1 MERIETMQAQFDDL
15 RRPAPLA
22 ELLVASLRR
31 EDAPADLVVA
41 AERLQERVR
50 TEYPTK
56 P

>member
-1 MERIETMQAQFDDL
+1 MERIETMQAQFEGL
-15 RRPAPLA
+15 RQPAPLA
-22 ELLVASLRR
+22 EQLVASLRR

-50 TEYPTK
+50 AEYPTQ